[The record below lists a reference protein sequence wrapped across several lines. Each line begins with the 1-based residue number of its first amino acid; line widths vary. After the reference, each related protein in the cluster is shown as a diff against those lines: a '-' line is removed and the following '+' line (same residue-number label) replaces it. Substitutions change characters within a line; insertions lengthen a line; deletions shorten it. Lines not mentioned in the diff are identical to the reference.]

1 MLGIKQR
8 AKTLA
13 KPHPSLTSD
22 PVRPDADVSQHA
34 SVTSRATISR
44 WSAIREPKAAKSFR
58 AAGDRIVR
66 QESAMPSIASR
77 LLTPPIVARRQI
89 ASDAEEW
96 SIRLAA
102 LATLGQYDGLTFLV
116 DGTARSRYTY
126 NVVDDPVGD
135 VATRSAIE
143 ETRRSGAT
151 IQTRTAIRLANDR
164 VADTAMVAPLVAT
177 DTVSGVLIAL
187 RVGRSFAAA
196 DALTASGVSE
206 LLSLDLARET
216 AALRDAVHR
225 RQAFALYEL
234 ARLVLFGE
242 RLSETLQDVT
252 ALLTSSL
259 DHDLAQIWLFGS
271 AGALELIAARPHE
284 NLRFE
289 QMLPSEHDALAH
301 ALHQQRLVR
310 IGQGA
315 LRPWVSAEIRELIVV
330 PLADRAR
337 SVGALVLGR
346 AQNRYENSDEELAS
360 VLGRFI
366 GRLIARAAAVDHNAP
381 RRESA
386 EADALR
392 EWQEEPQL
400 AGS

>member
-1 MLGIKQR
+1 
-8 AKTLA
+8 
-13 KPHPSLTSD
+13 
-22 PVRPDADVSQHA
+22 
-34 SVTSRATISR
+34 
-44 WSAIREPKAAKSFR
+44 
-58 AAGDRIVR
+58 
-66 QESAMPSIASR
+66 MPSIASR

-126 NVVDDPVGD
+126 NVVDDPVAD

-301 ALHQQRLVR
+301 ALHQRRLGR

-315 LRPWVSAEIRELIVV
+315 LRPWVPAAIRELIIV

-346 AQNRYENSDEELAS
+346 AQNRYENSDEELAN

-392 EWQEEPQL
+392 EWQEAPQL

>member
-1 MLGIKQR
+1 
-8 AKTLA
+8 
-13 KPHPSLTSD
+13 
-22 PVRPDADVSQHA
+22 V
-34 SVTSRATISR
+34 
-44 WSAIREPKAAKSFR
+44 SAIREPRAAKSFR

-66 QESAMPSIASR
+66 QESAMPSIVSR

-89 ASDAEEW
+89 ASDADEW
-96 SIRLAA
+96 SVRLAA

-116 DGTARSRYTY
+116 DGAARSSYAY
-126 NVVDDPVGD
+126 NIADEPVSD

-151 IQTRTAIRLANDR
+151 VQTRTAIRLANDR

-206 LLSLDLARET
+206 LLSLELAREA
-216 AALRDAVHR
+216 AALRDAAHR

-234 ARLVLFGE
+234 ARLALFGE
-242 RLSETLQDVT
+242 RLLETLQDVA
-252 ALLTSSL
+252 ALLTSAF
-259 DHDLAQIWLFGS
+259 DHDLAQIWLYGPD
-271 AGALELIAARPHE
+271 GTLELSAATPRE

-289 QMLPSEHDALAH
+289 QMHPSEHDALAH

-315 LRPWVSAEIRELIVV
+315 LRPWVPADTRELIVV
-330 PLADRAR
+330 PLADRAG
-337 SVGALVLGR
+337 SLGALVLGR
-346 AQNRYENSDEELAS
+346 SRDRYDESDEDLAG

-366 GRLIARAAAVDHNAP
+366 ARLIARAAAADRDAERAEPDVD
-381 RRESA
+381 
-386 EADALR
+386 R
-392 EWQEEPQL
+392 EWEDEPQL
-400 AGS
+400 TGS